1 MKVTVETKKGLEK
14 NLKVFVDKN
23 TINKELDV
31 KYDQLKNDVVL
42 KGFRPGKV
50 PKDLIKRQFGK
61 AIYGEV
67 IDKILKETTTK
78 ALDEKKIKAFFITNK
93 VKCNL
98 YNLIFFGWIR
108 LIKFNLREEI
118 MKKII
123 SLMFAAFLVFGF
135 ISKANAKTLKC
146 QTVLNT
152 KADEVKMLKD
162 FTDTVT
168 ALTDGSLKFEILPA
182 GAVVGV
188 KETLDAVDKGLID
201 CGFAWTHYWSG
212 DHPAAMLFG
221 SPVAGGGVGIDN
233 LAFLS
238 WFQYGGGKE
247 LYDRLWKEMG
257 RDIKGFMLQPVG
269 PEALGWFPKPIKDMA
284 DFRKY
289 KFRTP
294 PGIPGQTYKDIGIA
308 SVAMGGGD
316 ILPALEAGTIDAAE
330 WCCPKP
336 DLTFGFQKVLKH
348 YYLQGLHQVVVNA
361 DFYITGKTYK
371 AMTAHEKK
379 SLEVAANASLAKS
392 LSYRIYENG
401 KALQELTTKHG
412 VILEDTPSDYFKEYM
427 AAAKATLN
435 KNAEQNK
442 FFKEVYDSMK
452 EFADVAVPFWS
463 GAQMSNA
470 KLGMAHAATLK

>member
-1 MKVTVETKKGLEK
+1 
-14 NLKVFVDKN
+14 
-23 TINKELDV
+23 
-31 KYDQLKNDVVL
+31 
-42 KGFRPGKV
+42 
-50 PKDLIKRQFGK
+50 
-61 AIYGEV
+61 
-67 IDKILKETTTK
+67 
-78 ALDEKKIKAFFITNK
+78 
-93 VKCNL
+93 
-98 YNLIFFGWIR
+98 
-108 LIKFNLREEI
+108 

-123 SLMFAAFLVFGF
+123 SMLFASVLVLGF
-135 ISKANAKTLKC
+135 ISNANAAKTLKC

-168 ALTDGSLKFEILPA
+168 ELTAGSLKFEILPA

-233 LAFLS
+233 IAFLS

-247 LYDRLWKEMG
+247 LYDQLWKEMG
-257 RDIKGFMLQPVG
+257 RDIKGFMIQPVG

-348 YYLQGLHQVVVNA
+348 YYKDNTYSTISFDSLSEEYNEIQVSWKTSDVEYKIA
-361 DFYITGKTYK
+361 DVTGGVYQDNIDDCYK
-371 AMTAHEKK
+371 KMIEVKNQLASFFNIKPKKK
-379 SLEVAANASLAKS
+379 SINSKS
-392 LSYRIYENG
+392 
-401 KALQELTTKHG
+401 
-412 VILEDTPSDYFKEYM
+412 
-427 AAAKATLN
+427 
-435 KNAEQNK
+435 
-442 FFKEVYDSMK
+442 
-452 EFADVAVPFWS
+452 FWS
-463 GAQMSNA
+463 LHLYNFFIQFRRSSYSFM
-470 KLGMAHAATLK
+470 L